1 MLNLH
6 CHELMGKIE
15 EHEGKNVWWLM
26 IICYLNYETRSVN
39 IVGIE
44 KFKDTKILINTDN
57 KLSDNITLKK
67 CCDINYMRYKK

>member
-1 MLNLH
+1 
-6 CHELMGKIE
+6 
-15 EHEGKNVWWLM
+15 M
-26 IICYLNYETRSVN
+26 IICLNYETRSVN